1 MQTQAEKLIKTLNL
15 TQHPEGGFYR
25 RHYQSTLQVMT
36 NQPRSAM
43 TAIYYLLA
51 GNDISQFH
59 RLDADESWHY
69 YQGNTTLIVHMI
81 DLNGQYHQCKLDGKS
96 QFHLIVPAGFWFGA
110 ELIDKTAEHYVL
122 VGCTVAPGFE
132 FTGFELADANQLMET
147 YPQYQ
152 NIIQSLTPEI
162 SV

>member
-1 MQTQAEKLIKTLNL
+1 MQTYAEKLIKSLNL
-15 TQHPEGGFYR
+15 LQHPEGGHFR
-25 RHYQSTLQVMT
+25 RHYQSALQITT

-81 DLNGQYHQCKLDGKS
+81 DLDGQYHQCKLDGKN

-110 ELIDKTAEHYVL
+110 ELIDKAPKHYTL

-132 FTGFELADANQLMET
+132 FSGFELADSEQLIST
-147 YPQYQ
+147 YPQHKEV
-152 NIIQSLTPEI
+152 ILSLT
-162 SV
+162 